1 MESPDE
7 PRGLAARSVL
17 ASSDWL
23 STELLRH
30 ALMNH
35 RAGLLI
41 NGLAALGVAVIVS
54 SSLPRA
60 AWIWLGGMLALN
72 VLRLVADT
80 RLSPWLEGGAAVPE
94 AQASFAFSVFTGGF
108 VLAALLW
115 AALAVL
121 GLPHMQADGQ
131 FTVVVT
137 ISALAGG
144 ATGVLAP
151 MRRIGRAY
159 ILILLLSGSLGL
171 LRVDPPHWV
180 LAALGCVFAGVMWV
194 GHRNNHA
201 LLLRSLELQHE
212 NDRLVERLSES
223 NDAIRSSNQALE
235 QRVAERTAALKQLSR
250 SDALTGLL
258 NRRGLVEALQERDR
272 PEASLAVLF
281 LDLDRFKQV
290 NDGLG
295 HEAGD
300 AVLIEVARR
309 FTAAAPPESLLARWG
324 GDEFVL
330 ALPSDGVLC
339 DRVRFLASALQQALE
354 GPIDL
359 GDERVQLG
367 VSIGYVC
374 RSQKEPCTALIAAAD
389 LAAADAKRRGRGLA
403 LPFEPR
409 LAEQQQRRLQ
419 IVSGLRTA
427 IAEEALWVAYQP
439 IVRAEG
445 HACIGFEALARWQSP
460 RLGHVPPDEFI
471 PIAEDSERILHLGDW
486 VLRRALFEAR
496 RTGADVPPR
505 ISVNVSLRQLVWD
518 GYCDSVQRALDEM
531 GWPADRLVLEVTESV
546 LEDRTSELTLKVLK
560 RLAQLGLHIHVDDF
574 GAGYSSLSSLHRF
587 PLHAIKIDRVFTQR
601 LDFEACSVIEA
612 AVLIARGHGL
622 NVIAEGVET
631 AEQADILAGIG
642 VDALQGYLFGRP
654 QAGLPGTASA
664 APRSR

>member
-1 MESPDE
+1 MSA
-7 PRGLAARSVL
+7 LAAPSSL
-17 ASSDWL
+17 AAPTVPALPEWL

-41 NGLAALGVAVIVS
+41 NGLAALGVALMVS
-54 SSLPRA
+54 TSLPRA
-60 AWIWLGGMLALN
+60 AWIWLAVMLALN
-72 VLRLVADT
+72 LLRLAADT
-80 RLSPWLEGGAAVPE
+80 RLCQRIESGVPVPLM
-94 AQASFAFSVFTGGF
+94 QADIASSVFTGGF
-108 VLAALLW
+108 LLAALLW
-115 AALAVL
+115 AALALL

-137 ISALAGG
+137 LSALAGG

-171 LRVDPPHWV
+171 LRVDPPNWV
-180 LAALGCVFAGVMWV
+180 LAALGCIFAGVMWV

-201 LLLRSLELQHE
+201 LLLRSLELQHD

-235 QRVAERTAALKQLSR
+235 QRVAERTVALQQLSR
-250 SDALTGLL
+250 SDGLTGLL
-258 NRRGLVEALQERDR
+258 NRRGFVEALRERDR
-272 PEASLAVLF
+272 PDASLAVLF

-300 AVLIEVARR
+300 AVLAEVARR
-309 FTAAAPPESLLARWG
+309 FTVAAPAESLLARWG

-330 ALPSDGVLC
+330 ALPSEGALC
-339 DRVRFLASALQQALE
+339 DRVRSLASRLQQALDA
-354 GPIDL
+354 PIDL

-367 VSIGYVC
+367 VSIGYIC
-374 RSQKEPCTALIAAAD
+374 RSQQEPCTALIAAAD

-427 IAEEALWVAYQP
+427 IADEALWVAYQP
-439 IVRAEG
+439 IVRADG
-445 HACIGFEALARWQSP
+445 HACIGFEALARWKSP
-460 RLGHVPPDEFI
+460 RLGNVPPDEFI
-471 PIAEDSERILHLGDW
+471 PIAEDSERILQVGDW

-496 RTGADVPPR
+496 RSSADVPPR

-518 GYCDSVQRALDEM
+518 GYIDSVQRALDET

-546 LEDRTSELTLKVLK
+546 LEDRTSEFTLKVLK

-622 NVIAEGVET
+622 KVIAEGVET
-631 AEQADILAGIG
+631 AEQAGILAGIG

-654 QAGLPGTASA
+654 QAGLPGA
-664 APRSR
+664 AGVVPG

>member
-1 MESPDE
+1 MAVPDA
-7 PRGLAARSVL
+7 PPSLAAPNAP
-17 ASSDWL
+17 ASPEWL
-23 STELLRH
+23 STGLLRH
-30 ALMNH
+30 ALLNH
-35 RAGLLI
+35 RAGLLV
-41 NGLAALGVAVIVS
+41 NGLAALGVALMVS
-54 SSLPRA
+54 TSLPRT
-60 AWIWLGGMLALN
+60 AWIWLAAMLALN
-72 VLRLVADT
+72 VLRLAADI
-80 RLSPWLEGGAAVPE
+80 RLCHRIEGGVPAAAIE
-94 AQASFAFSVFTGGF
+94 TDLASSVFTGGF

-115 AALAVL
+115 AALALL

-131 FTVVVT
+131 FTLVVT
-137 ISALAGG
+137 LSALAGG

-201 LLLRSLELQHE
+201 LLLRSLELQHD

-235 QRVAERTAALKQLSR
+235 QRVAERTVALQQLSR

-258 NRRGLVEALQERDR
+258 NRRGLVETLRERDR
-272 PEASLAVLF
+272 PETSLAVLF

-300 AVLIEVARR
+300 AVLSEVARR
-309 FTAAAPPESLLARWG
+309 FTAAAPTESLLARWG

-330 ALPSDGVLC
+330 ALPSEGALC
-339 DRVRFLASALQQALE
+339 DRVRSLASRLQQALDA
-354 GPIDL
+354 PIDL

-367 VSIGYVC
+367 VSIGYIC
-374 RSQKEPCTALIAAAD
+374 RSQQEPCTALIAAAD

-427 IAEEALWVAYQP
+427 IDDEALWVAYQP

-460 RLGHVPPDEFI
+460 RLGNVPPDEFI
-471 PIAEDSERILHLGDW
+471 AIAEDSERILHLGDW

-496 RTGADVPPR
+496 RSSAEVPPR
-505 ISVNVSLRQLVWD
+505 ISVNVSLRQLVWE
-518 GYCDSVQRALDEM
+518 GYFDSVQRALDET

-546 LEDRTSELTLKVLK
+546 LEDRASEFTLKVLK

-622 NVIAEGVET
+622 KVIAEGVET
-631 AEQADILAGIG
+631 TEQAGILAGIG

-654 QAGLPGTASA
+654 QAGLPGPASA
-664 APRSR
+664 TPR